1 MDSELLEDKKADV
14 IVDNIRGSVSYMQE
28 SCYKEQ

>member
-28 SCYKEQ
+28 SYYKEQ